1 MLNKLFSPH
10 SVAVIG
16 ASREQGKVGHEVL
29 KNLILG
35 GFDGHIYPVNPNADR
50 ILGKRCFPD
59 LSDIKGR
66 IDLAVIVIPAK
77 FVPQSLEKCG
87 EKKVPA
93 AIVISAGFKETGK
106 EGAGIE
112 RAMLECAR
120 RHDIRILGPNCLGL
134 INTDSRLNASFSPQ
148 MPLQGSI
155 GFFSQSGALGTA
167 ILDWAIGE
175 RIGFS
180 KFISLGNKADISE
193 IDILQVLGED
203 PHTKVILGYLES
215 VENGAEFIRITRE
228 ISKKKPIIIAK
239 AGSTKAGA
247 RAASSHTGSLTGSEV
262 AFNAAFKQSGII
274 RAYSVQDLF
283 NYAMAFAYQ
292 PLPKGNNVAIVTN
305 AGGPGI
311 MAADA
316 CERFHLDPVT
326 PSKDTIDELAGFLPP
341 AAGFFNP
348 IDILGDAGA
357 DRYGKALDVVVK
369 DRKLDGF
376 ITILTPQAM
385 TEVNQTAEVLG
396 EVSMNINKPILSSF
410 MGAYSVRDGIER
422 LAKYK
427 IPNYTY
433 PEQAIE
439 AFSKMWAYKQ
449 WVDLPEGHYRSY
461 SGDKERV
468 RSVLQHAIQE
478 ETLTLSEQSAR
489 EILDAYSVSLPRYE
503 IAETSD
509 TAVEF
514 ARSMGFPVVLKIVS
528 PDILHKSDV
537 GGIRVGLQTP
547 DEVRQ
552 AFHDIIARCRR
563 FLPKANIRGVAVQNM
578 YQNVREVILGMSRDP
593 NFGPLIMFGLG
604 GIYVE
609 VLKDVTFRIAPVSE
623 EDARGMIA
631 EINAYPLLK
640 GVRGQRSADVDA
652 IVEAILRLSQI
663 ACDFPEICDADINP
677 LAVMDA
683 GEGAVALDAR
693 FTICH

>member
-1 MLNKLFSPH
+1 MLKKLFSPH

-35 GFDGHIYPVNPNADR
+35 GFDGHIYPVNPKADK

-59 LSDIKGR
+59 LLAIKGR
-66 IDLAVIVIPAK
+66 IDLAVIVIPARL
-77 FVPQSLEKCG
+77 VPQSLEKCG

-106 EGAGIE
+106 DGAGFE
-112 RAMLECAR
+112 REMLECAR
-120 RHDIRILGPNCLGL
+120 RNDIRILGPNCLGL
-134 INTDSRLNASFSPQ
+134 INTDFRLNASFSPD

-167 ILDWAIGE
+167 ILDWAVGE

-215 VENGAEFIRITRE
+215 VENGSEFIRIARE

-262 AFNAAFKQSGII
+262 AFNAAFKQSGVI

-283 NYAMAFAYQ
+283 NYALAFAYQ
-292 PLPKGNNVAIVTN
+292 PLPAGNSVAIVTN

-316 CERFHLDPVT
+316 CERFHLNPVT
-326 PSKDTIDELAGFLPP
+326 PSKDIIDELAGFLPP

-357 DRYGKALDVVVK
+357 ERYGKTLDVVIK
-369 DRKLDGF
+369 DRKLDGI

-427 IPNYTY
+427 IPNYIY

-449 WVDLPEGHYRSY
+449 WVDLPDSHYRGF

-468 RSVLQHAIQE
+468 RAVLQHAIREQ
-478 ETLTLSEQSAR
+478 TLTLSEQRAR
-489 EILDAYSVSLPRYE
+489 EILGAYDVALPRYE

-509 TAVEF
+509 AAVEF
-514 ARSMGFPVVLKIVS
+514 ASSMGFPVVLKIVS

-609 VLKDVTFRIAPVSE
+609 VLKDVTFRVAPVSE
-623 EDARGMIA
+623 EDARGMIT

-640 GVRGQRSADVDA
+640 GVRGQRSADLDA
-652 IVEAILRLSQI
+652 IVETILRLSQI

-677 LAVMDA
+677 LAVMET
-683 GEGAVALDAR
+683 GEGAIALDAR